1 MIRGVPQRGYG
12 RNSVFRTIASRLQD
26 RINAGE
32 WMPGQRLPTEVALM
46 AEYGVGRLTLREA
59 LAHLRQLGVI
69 EVRQGSGSY
78 VADPP
83 AVLEIQ
89 VDPQGQSID
98 EGSVHASIKSVVNDV
113 VEHVL
118 GWSADP
124 SALAAGHLGMPPE
137 RLVRLDTLVG
147 SGGDT
152 FAVSSYWVDGARFPD
167 LAQGWIGGATMSG
180 ELRRR
185 FGVTLFYSWRAFS
198 AAAAGDIEVAH
209 LGGYLGAP
217 LIVRDGVSVDPDDV
231 PVYYV
236 RRRIRAERASY
247 VVHYRGRHAEH

>member
-1 MIRGVPQRGYG
+1 
-12 RNSVFRTIASRLQD
+12 FRTIAAQLQD

-32 WMPGQRLPTEVALM
+32 WGPGDRLPSELALS
-46 AEYGVGRLTLREA
+46 AEYGAGRLTIREA

-78 VADPP
+78 VSDPP

-89 VDPQGQSID
+89 VDPQRQSID

-113 VEHVL
+113 TESLL
-118 GWSADP
+118 GAQPDP
-124 SALAAGHLGMPPE
+124 SPVAAGHLGAPAAQ
-137 RLVRLDTLVG
+137 LLRLDTLVG

-152 FAVSSYWVDGARFPD
+152 FAVSSYWLDGERFPGLADAWVDGST
-167 LAQGWIGGATMSG
+167 ISTV
-180 ELRRR
+180 LRHSY
-185 FGVTLFYSWRAFS
+185 GVTLFYSWRAFS
-198 AAAAGDIEVAH
+198 AAAAGEIEVAQ
-209 LGGYLGAP
+209 LGGRLGAP
-217 LIVRDGVSVDPDDV
+217 LIVRDGVSVDSEDT

-247 VVHYRGRHAEH
+247 VVHYRGRGAGPERFTES